1 MIEENKEWSK
11 KRNRKG
17 RNEIGKEGRIE
28 GRKAMKLKY
37 AIVTCYLNKCLV

>member
-1 MIEENKEWSK
+1 MIEENKELSK

-28 GRKAMKLKY
+28 ARK
-37 AIVTCYLNKCLV
+37 